1 MKNFFLIF
9 LIFSYLFI
17 LNSSEV
23 YAKRYKTGEK
33 IEVEFYLNSKFKISL
48 PEGEWTIA
56 EKYAYDNYLK
66 AKVITLLRIE
76 DKKAIESIEIAEMIT
91 AGVHEDL
98 VNRAI
103 IETMFKNKYDGCYE
117 RPEYTVLKFY
127 KKGNT
132 HNCFWVG
139 HADVYKELNNPDDPS
154 TRGVNSHFKKWLNEN
169 QILLPKVVLYSQHSY
184 FSRLKMGKWF
194 IVSYAI
200 DPKILNAPQNK
211 FIDELLSEYHKD
223 NIRDYPEHEKI
234 MKKWISISAQRHIE
248 FENSISA
255 LDRHR
260 LDLDN
265 YSPSKNINDDS
276 SSIDI
281 IKQLKKLNDLFES
294 GILTKEEFEK
304 AKKKILN

>member
-9 LIFSYLFI
+9 LVFSYLFI

-23 YAKRYKTGEK
+23 YAKRYKTGQK
-33 IEVEFYLNSKFKISL
+33 IEGEFYLNSKFKITL
-48 PEGEWTIA
+48 PEGKWTIA

-66 AKVITLLRIE
+66 IKVITLLRIE

-91 AGVHEDL
+91 AGIHEDL

-117 RPEYTVLKFY
+117 RPEYTVLNFY

-248 FENSISA
+248 FENSISV

-265 YSPSKNINDDS
+265 YSPLKNINNDS

-294 GILTKEEFEK
+294 EILTKEEFEK
-304 AKKKILN
+304 AKKKVLN

>member
-1 MKNFFLIF
+1 M
-9 LIFSYLFI
+9 FI

-66 AKVITLLRIE
+66 VKVITLLRIE

-91 AGVHEDL
+91 AGIHEDL

-103 IETMFKNKYDGCYE
+103 IETMFKDKYDGCYE

-154 TRGVNSHFKKWLNEN
+154 TRGVNSHLKKWLNEN

-265 YSPSKNINDDS
+265 YSPSKNIDNDS